1 MIILEL
7 LKKLVNRKTKELK
20 PMDKPVDSK
29 KKDDEKKKVGTPFL
43 PWPAGTSPYH
53 KRRIENGGTIVRLQR
68 K

>member
-43 PWPAGTSPYH
+43 P
-53 KRRIENGGTIVRLQR
+53 
-68 K
+68 